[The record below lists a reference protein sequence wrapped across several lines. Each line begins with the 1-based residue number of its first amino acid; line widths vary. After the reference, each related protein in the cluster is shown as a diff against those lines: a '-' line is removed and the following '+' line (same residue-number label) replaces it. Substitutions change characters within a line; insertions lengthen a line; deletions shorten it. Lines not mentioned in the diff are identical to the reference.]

1 MTVLREGKMRAKTF
15 APLAAAVAAIVLV
28 TGCSSTSEGQANAES
43 ESGGSATVAA
53 QGAAPGE
60 MDPGTYRTT
69 PQADF
74 GTVTS
79 VNSGRYVEGQRMAEF
94 VVLPTELDPLLTGP
108 VGMSTYVIK
117 SGTALSVLLTGK
129 SPDIAER
136 EGMLTGFS
144 TSRSYEDKKADK
156 SIVHAV
162 LRFPDAE
169 SAQRAAAGMSAD
181 DALPSEYLPGGVP
194 TSIDILPDT
203 LTTTRENSDGT
214 FSSNSFTPHGQY
226 IIYTWA
232 SAPITE
238 KDWTAQITAKA
249 LEQQG
254 PMIDKFPATAADKFA
269 ELPMDIDNV
278 LVLTIPEDD
287 GNRTTSSDAVYGPR
301 GSAHFSTN
309 PTLTLDFMDKS
320 DTTRMARSGSNVY
333 RSENADGAATLFDL
347 FKGDIVD
354 TEGFTP
360 SANPPGVPNAA
371 CFTKDTPQGTYNYCI
386 VHQGRYLGE
395 ISALDDETKVHQMTA
410 AQYKILEAAK

>member
-1 MTVLREGKMRAKTF
+1 MRAKTF
-15 APLAAAVAAIVLV
+15 APLAATVAAIVLV
-28 TGCSSTSEGQANAES
+28 TGCSRTSEGQANAES
-43 ESGGSATVAA
+43 ESGRSATVAA

-169 SAQRAAAGMSAD
+169 SAQRAAADMSAD

-203 LTTTRENSDGT
+203 LTTTRESSDGT

-232 SAPITE
+232 SAPIAE

-301 GSAHFSTN
+301 GSAHVREAMSIDLKALTAQRRCSICSKETSSTPKDSLHP
-309 PTLTLDFMDKS
+309 PTRPVPRTWPASPRTVRKERTTTASSTKGGTSVKS
-320 DTTRMARSGSNVY
+320 VLSTTRRRST
-333 RSENADGAATLFDL
+333 R
-347 FKGDIVD
+347 
-354 TEGFTP
+354 
-360 SANPPGVPNAA
+360 
-371 CFTKDTPQGTYNYCI
+371 
-386 VHQGRYLGE
+386 
-395 ISALDDETKVHQMTA
+395 
-410 AQYKILEAAK
+410 